1 MDQFT
6 LEIIRNSL
14 FYASEEMGMAL
25 RNSAYSP
32 NIKERM
38 DHSAA
43 IFDENG
49 YLIAQAEHIPVHL
62 GSLPWGLKNSLKY
75 IEKEGINMEEGSMFL
90 VNNPYIS
97 GTHLNDITVFRPIFY
112 SNKLIAFAAN
122 KAHHSD
128 IGGKVPGSI
137 SVDAKSIF
145 EEGIIINPVFLLKHN
160 EFINDVISFISANSR
175 NPYERKGDLRAQ
187 VAANLTGEKRVID
200 LIKKYGLETYRESN
214 SFAFSYAENLSK
226 IRIGSMKKGN
236 YKAIDY
242 LEHPNGKNIKLQ
254 VRLEILEKRINVDY
268 EGTDGQVD
276 MPLNAV
282 FGVTISGVYYAFRT
296 LMGED
301 IPLNQGALNV
311 FNIKAPKGIILNPT
325 FPAPVAGGN
334 VETSQRNV
342 DLIYLA
348 MSEILPEKVPA
359 AAGGS
364 MNNVMIGGILNG
376 KSWAFYET
384 IGVGLGAKKG
394 RDGVDGI
401 QSNMTNTMNT
411 PIEEIERN
419 FPIIIKKYEFRRDSS
434 GAGEFRGGSGIIR
447 EYQIQCNNVTFTFLS
462 DRGKIKPWGLF
473 GGLSG
478 ENTKVIAKKDGKIR
492 YENVKFSINLNEG
505 DIIKIMTAGGGG
517 YGSPKKRL
525 KEKIIKDL
533 KNGIIS
539 KKYMDKFY

>member
-62 GSLPWGLKNSLKY
+62 GSLPWGLKNSIEY
-75 IEKEGINMEEGSMFL
+75 MEKEGINMEEGSMFL

-137 SVDAKSIF
+137 SVDSKSIF

-160 EFINDVISFISANSR
+160 EFIDDVISVISANSR

-187 VAANLTGEKRVID
+187 VAANLTGEKRVIE
-200 LIKKYGLETYRESN
+200 LIKKYGLETFRESN

-226 IRIGSMKKGN
+226 KRIGSMKKGN

-268 EGTDGQVD
+268 EGTDKQVD
-276 MPLNAV
+276 IPLNAV

-311 FNIKAPKGIILNPT
+311 FDIKAPNGIILNPI

-348 MSEILPEKVPA
+348 MSKILPEKVPA

-384 IGVGLGAKKG
+384 IGVGIGAKKG
-394 RDGVDGI
+394 KDGVDGI

-419 FPIIIKKYEFRRDSS
+419 FPIIIKKYEFRKDSS

-447 EYQIQCNNVTFTFLS
+447 EYEIQCNNVTFTFLS

-505 DIIKIMTAGGGG
+505 DTIRIMTAGGGG

-525 KEKIIKDL
+525 RKKIIKDL
-533 KNGIIS
+533 ENGIIS
-539 KKYMDKFY
+539 KKYIDKFY